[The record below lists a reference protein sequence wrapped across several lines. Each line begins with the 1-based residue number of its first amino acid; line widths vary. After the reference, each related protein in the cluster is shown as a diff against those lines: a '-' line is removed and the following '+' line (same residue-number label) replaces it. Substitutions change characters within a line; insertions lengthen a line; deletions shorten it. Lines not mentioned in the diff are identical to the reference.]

1 MSAKY
6 TVSEFVNLVSEMREI
21 QTHVRKM
28 RDKRAISMAVEREK
42 LVDAMIDNAKSF
54 GFKEE

>member
-21 QTHVRKM
+21 QTYFFKM
-28 RDKRAISMAVEREK
+28 RDKKVIPIAKEREK
-42 LVDAMIDNAKSF
+42 LVDAMLDNAKSF